1 MPLHGPPAVPLHGPP
16 AVPPMPVSWQEAMR
30 RAIRDVGQLRS
41 RLGLAPA
48 ADEDAL
54 QAQRQFPTFVPLEF
68 LARIRPGD
76 PADPLLLQVL
86 PLAEELRAVGGFV
99 GDPVGD
105 AAARVAPGLLQ
116 KYAGRALMINT
127 GVCGVHCRYCFR
139 REFDYSPQTSP
150 GPLPQTSSE
159 SAGSEW
165 ASGEQAAIAHLRAD
179 QSIDEVILSGGDP
192 LTLSDGRLDRLLG
205 QLEAIPHLSRLRLH
219 SRMPVVIPQRVTQEL
234 VERLRASRL
243 AVWMV
248 IHCNHPQEIDTAVS
262 GAIARMVDHG
272 IPVLNQAV
280 LLAGINDDIEVLAQ
294 LCRQL
299 VDRRVQPYYLHQL
312 DRVVGAAHFE
322 VPAQRG
328 QALVA
333 QLRTRLPGYA
343 VPTYV
348 SEVAGETSKTPL

>member
-1 MPLHGPPAVPLHGPP
+1 
-16 AVPPMPVSWQEAMR
+16 MR
-30 RAIRDVGQLRS
+30 RAIRDVGQLRQ

-48 ADEDAL
+48 VGDDAL

-68 LARIRPGD
+68 LGRIRPGD

-86 PLAEELRAVGGFV
+86 PLAEELRDVSGFV

-105 AAARVAPGLLQ
+105 VAARVAPGLLQ

-139 REFDYSPQTSP
+139 REFDYSPASAP
-150 GPLPQTSSE
+150 SPLPLARAEPQVSSE
-159 SAGSEW
+159 QVSSER
-165 ASGEQAAIAHLRAD
+165 AAIAHLRAD
-179 QSIDEVILSGGDP
+179 RSIDEVILSGGDP
-192 LTLSDGRLDRLLG
+192 LTLSDGRLDRLLT

-219 SRMPVVIPQRVTQEL
+219 SRMPVVIPQRVTEEL
-234 VERLRASRL
+234 VARLRASRL

-248 IHCNHPQEIDTAVS
+248 IHCNHPQEIDAAVS
-262 GAIARMVDHG
+262 GAIARLVDHG
-272 IPVLNQAV
+272 VPVLNQAV
-280 LLAGINDDIEVLAQ
+280 LLAGINDDAEVLAQ

-322 VPAQRG
+322 VPAERG
-328 QALVA
+328 RALVA
-333 QLRTRLPGYA
+333 QLRARLPGYA

-348 SEVAGETSKTPL
+348 SELAGETSKTPL